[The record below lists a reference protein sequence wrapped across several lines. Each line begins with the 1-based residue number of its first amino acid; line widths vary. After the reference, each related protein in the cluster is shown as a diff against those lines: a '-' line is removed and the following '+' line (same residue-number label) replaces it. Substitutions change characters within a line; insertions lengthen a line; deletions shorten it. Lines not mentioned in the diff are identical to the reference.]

1 MDYTSRSIEDNA
13 ESNVEHDGPIEEVSE
28 RKNISKWPRDH
39 SCNILAKNNML
50 FTIVLNICLR
60 LN

>member
-13 ESNVEHDGPIEEVSE
+13 ESTVGYDGPIEEVSE

-39 SCNILAKNNML
+39 SCDILAKN
-50 FTIVLNICLR
+50 TIVLNICLG